1 MEGINEENLEY
12 ISKQP
17 LEELMLVESGT
28 YDIKE
33 IQPIVTLKG
42 KITSLDLNMH
52 RAHQLCRFGRS
63 ESPKEH

>member
-1 MEGINEENLEY
+1 MEGINEENLDY

-33 IQPIVTLKG
+33 IQPYVTLKG
-42 KITSLDLNMH
+42 KMIIDVLTIG
-52 RAHQLCRFGRS
+52 RTHQLC
-63 ESPKEH
+63 

>member
-1 MEGINEENLEY
+1 MEGIDEERMDY

-17 LEELMLVESGT
+17 LEELMLVESGV

-42 KITSLDLNMH
+42 KILHSTHYLKY
-52 RAHQLCRFGRS
+52 RAYQLC
-63 ESPKEH
+63 